1 MDSALKQR
9 LIGAA
14 VLVALAMIFLP
25 MLLKGPDTA
34 EPDAARVPLEMP
46 SAPDQEF
53 ETRELPLVAPS
64 PVTGE
69 GGVLGMDPR
78 PAASDDPNAVATVDQ
93 TGQPAPRA
101 DFDPS
106 AEPVTVPAPADAS
119 GTVPAVDA
127 ATGLPPAPASTASVP
142 AATGAA
148 TATAAPATPTPAAV
162 PVATPPPAPLPASA
176 AGGRYMVNV
185 GSFSNLDNA
194 RGLADRLRSAGLPL
208 SSESVDVAG
217 KPAMRLRVGPYG
229 DRTAAEAARL
239 RVESVAGGTATVVAL
254 DGAARAAPSAAPAA
268 AAARPAAATPAPR
281 AATASRVGFAVQ
293 LGALS
298 SEADANALRDRA
310 RAAGF
315 VAFHQR
321 VDTDRGAVWR
331 VRVGPEAD
339 RASADRLRESVVAK
353 LGIGE
358 AMVVSHP

>member
-14 VLVALAMIFLP
+14 VLAALAMIFLP

-34 EPDAARVPLEMP
+34 EPDAAQVPLDMP

-53 ETRELPLVAPS
+53 ETRELPLGAPS
-64 PVTGE
+64 PVTAE
-69 GGVLGMDPR
+69 GGVLGMAPR
-78 PAASDDPNAVATVDQ
+78 PAATGDDPNAVATVDQ
-93 TGQPAPRA
+93 SGQPAARA

-106 AEPVTVPAPADAS
+106 AESTPGPAT
-119 GTVPAVDA
+119 GTVQAVDA
-127 ATGLPPAPASTASVP
+127 ATGMAQGPVATAPAPGVPAPAVP
-142 AATGAA
+142 AA
-148 TATAAPATPTPAAV
+148 AV
-162 PVATPPPAPLPASA
+162 PSPAPLPASA
-176 AGGRYMVNV
+176 AAGRYAVNV
-185 GSFSNLDNA
+185 GSFSNLENA
-194 RGLADRLRSAGLPL
+194 RGLADRLRAAGLPL
-208 SSESVDVAG
+208 SSESVDVGG

-239 RVESVAGGTATVVAL
+239 RVESVAGGSATVVAL
-254 DGAARAAPSAAPAA
+254 DGAVRAAAPAAPAA
-268 AAARPAAATPAPR
+268 ARAPALAPR
-281 AATASRVGFAVQ
+281 AADPTASRVGFAVQ

-339 RASADRLRESVVAK
+339 RATAERLRGSVLGK
-353 LGIGE
+353 LGLKDAI
-358 AMVVSHP
+358 VVSHP

>member
-53 ETRELPLVAPS
+53 ETRELPLTAPT
-64 PVTGE
+64 PVTAD
-69 GGVLGMDPR
+69 GGVLGMTPR

-93 TGQPAPRA
+93 TGQPAARVE
-101 DFDPS
+101 FDPA
-106 AEPVTVPAPADAS
+106 AEPAPAPDT
-119 GTVPAVDA
+119 GTVQAVDA
-127 ATGLPPAPASTASVP
+127 ATGMAPAEATPAPAPASAP
-142 AATGAA
+142 AATPAPVAA
-148 TATAAPATPTPAAV
+148 PVVAAPA
-162 PVATPPPAPLPASA
+162 APLPASA
-176 AGGRYMVNV
+176 AGGRYAVNV

-194 RGLADRLRSAGLPL
+194 RALADRLRAAGLPL
-208 SSESVDVAG
+208 TSESVDVAG

-239 RVESVAGGTATVVAL
+239 RVESATGGAATVVAL
-254 DGAARAAPSAAPAA
+254 DGSARAPATTTAATRPAAPA
-268 AAARPAAATPAPR
+268 PAPS

-353 LGIGE
+353 LGTKDAI
-358 AMVVSHP
+358 VVSHP

>member
-64 PVTGE
+64 PVTAE
-69 GGVLGMDPR
+69 GGVLGMETR
-78 PAASDDPNAVATVDQ
+78 PASDDPNAVATVDQ
-93 TGQPAPRA
+93 TGQPAARA
-101 DFDPS
+101 DFDPA
-106 AEPVTVPAPADAS
+106 AEPAPAPGIGT

-127 ATGLPPAPASTASVP
+127 ATGLAQAPAAAPAPA
-142 AATGAA
+142 AT
-148 TATAAPATPTPAAV
+148 APATPAPAA
-162 PVATPPPAPLPASA
+162 PAATPTPAPLPASA
-176 AGGRYMVNV
+176 AAGRYVVNV

-194 RGLADRLRSAGLPL
+194 RSLADRLRAAGLPL
-208 SSESVDVAG
+208 TSESVDVSG

-239 RVESVAGGTATVVAL
+239 RVESVAGGSATVVAL
-254 DGAARAAPSAAPAA
+254 DGAARTAAAAP
-268 AAARPAAATPAPR
+268 AARPAASAPAPR

-339 RASADRLRESVVAK
+339 RASADTLRESVIGK
-353 LGIGE
+353 LGLKDAI
-358 AMVVSHP
+358 VVPHP

>member
-64 PVTGE
+64 PVTAE
-69 GGVLGMDPR
+69 GGVLGMETR
-78 PAASDDPNAVATVDQ
+78 PASDDPNAVATVDQ
-93 TGQPAPRA
+93 TGQPAARA
-101 DFDPS
+101 DFDPA
-106 AEPVTVPAPADAS
+106 AEPAPAPGTGT

-127 ATGLPPAPASTASVP
+127 ATGLAQAPAAAPAPA
-142 AATGAA
+142 AT
-148 TATAAPATPTPAAV
+148 APATPAPAA
-162 PVATPPPAPLPASA
+162 PAATPTPAPLPASA
-176 AGGRYMVNV
+176 AAGRYVVNV

-194 RGLADRLRSAGLPL
+194 RSLADRLRAAGLPL
-208 SSESVDVAG
+208 TSESVDVSG

-239 RVESVAGGTATVVAL
+239 RVESVAGGPATGVAL
-254 DGAARAAPSAAPAA
+254 DGSARAAAPAA
-268 AAARPAAATPAPR
+268 AAPAAAMPVPR
-281 AATASRVGFAVQ
+281 AATAIRVGFAVQ
-293 LGALS
+293 RGALS
-298 SEADANALRDRA
+298 SEAAANAMRDRA

-339 RASADRLRESVVAK
+339 RASADTLRESVIGK
-353 LGIGE
+353 LGLKDAI
-358 AMVVSHP
+358 VVPHP

>member
-64 PVTGE
+64 PVTAE
-69 GGVLGMDPR
+69 GGVLGMAPR
-78 PAASDDPNAVATVDQ
+78 PAGTSDDPNAVATVDQ
-93 TGQPAPRA
+93 AGQPAART
-101 DFDPS
+101 DFDPA
-106 AEPVTVPAPADAS
+106 AEPATPAAPE
-119 GTVPAVDA
+119 TVPAVDA
-127 ATGLPPAPASTASVP
+127 ATGLAQAPPP
-142 AATGAA
+142 AATD
-148 TATAAPATPTPAAV
+148 TPEVATPPVPAAV

-176 AGGRYMVNV
+176 AAGRYMVNV

-194 RGLADRLRSAGLPL
+194 RALADRLRAAGLPL

-239 RVESVAGGTATVVAL
+239 RVESVAGGTANVVAM
-254 DGAARAAPSAAPAA
+254 DGSARASAAAP
-268 AAARPAAATPAPR
+268 AAARPAAAMPAPR

-321 VDTDRGAVWR
+321 VDTDRGPVWR

-339 RASADRLRESVVAK
+339 RASAATLREAVIAK
-353 LGIGE
+353 LGLKDAI
-358 AMVVSHP
+358 VVSHP

>member
-64 PVTGE
+64 PVTAE
-69 GGVLGMDPR
+69 GGVLGMETR
-78 PAASDDPNAVATVDQ
+78 PGGTSDDPNAVATVDQ
-93 TGQPAPRA
+93 AGQPAART
-101 DFDPS
+101 DFDP
-106 AEPVTVPAPADAS
+106 AADPAAAPAP
-119 GTVPAVDA
+119 GTVQAVDA
-127 ATGLPPAPASTASVP
+127 ATGLPQAPVAAATP
-142 AATGAA
+142 AATPAA
-148 TATAAPATPTPAAV
+148 EPAPTPAAAPAA
-162 PVATPPPAPLPASA
+162 PVAAPPAAPLPASA
-176 AGGRYMVNV
+176 AAGRYVVNV

-194 RGLADRLRSAGLPL
+194 RSLADRLRAAGLPL
-208 SSESVDVAG
+208 TSESVDVSG

-239 RVESVAGGTATVVAL
+239 RVESVAGGSATVVAL
-254 DGAARAAPSAAPAA
+254 DGAARTAAAAP
-268 AAARPAAATPAPR
+268 AARPAASAPASAPAPAPR

-339 RASADRLRESVVAK
+339 RASVDTLRESVIGK
-353 LGIGE
+353 LGLKDAI
-358 AMVVSHP
+358 VVPHP

>member
-64 PVTGE
+64 PVTAE
-69 GGVLGMDPR
+69 GGVLGMETR
-78 PAASDDPNAVATVDQ
+78 PASDDPNAVATVDQ
-93 TGQPAPRA
+93 TGQPAARA
-101 DFDPS
+101 DFDPA
-106 AEPVTVPAPADAS
+106 AEPAPTPDIGT

-127 ATGLPPAPASTASVP
+127 ATGLAQAPAAAPAPA
-142 AATGAA
+142 AT
-148 TATAAPATPTPAAV
+148 APATPAPAA
-162 PVATPPPAPLPASA
+162 TPTPAPLPASA
-176 AGGRYMVNV
+176 AAGRYVVNV

-194 RGLADRLRSAGLPL
+194 RSLADRLRAAGLPL
-208 SSESVDVAG
+208 TSESVDVSG

-239 RVESVAGGTATVVAL
+239 RVESVAGGSATVVAL
-254 DGAARAAPSAAPAA
+254 DGAARTAGAAP
-268 AAARPAAATPAPR
+268 AARPAASAPAPAPR

-339 RASADRLRESVVAK
+339 RASADTLRESVIGK
-353 LGIGE
+353 LGLKDAI
-358 AMVVSHP
+358 VVPHP